1 MLFFNKLY
9 KVEYW
14 TTKVISRDNIFT
26 VIKARDMAHVVKKL
40 ERKHYPHTVGI
51 ISIERIEK

>member
-1 MLFFNKLY
+1 MFFNKLY

-14 TTKVISRDNIFT
+14 TTKVINKDNILT
-26 VIKARDMAHVVKKL
+26 VIKARDMAHAVKKL

-51 ISIERIEK
+51 LSIERIG

>member
-1 MLFFNKLY
+1 MFFNKLY

-14 TTKVISRDNIFT
+14 TTAVISRDNILT
-26 VIKARDMAHVVKKL
+26 VVKERDMGHVVKKL

-51 ISIERIEK
+51 ISIERIGK

>member
-1 MLFFNKLY
+1 MFFNKLY

-14 TTKVISRDNIFT
+14 STDVISRDNILT

-51 ISIERIEK
+51 ISIERIGK

>member
-1 MLFFNKLY
+1 MFFNKLY

-14 TTKVISRDNIFT
+14 TTAIISRDNILT

-51 ISIERIEK
+51 ISIERIGK